1 MNDIVEARK
10 SYFELDD
17 TRLNKVLNM
26 VYNSPLRITESMVL
40 ERIKDRYRWPKFYNT
55 GCPTIERIAREDGYK
70 EQDFFSPI
78 DDHLLYDQFLNL
90 YKEGHTFVLSGVQ
103 YLFNDISAI
112 TNRLNEEFNIEVN
125 SNMYISKGS
134 KVISYPY
141 HEHDYAVIIKNIDG
155 RSKWLIDG
163 EEYTLEQQNVFFIDK
178 FKWHCVKEINNF
190 KLSVTFN
197 LN

>member
-40 ERIKDRYRWPKFYNT
+40 ERIRDRYRWPKFYNT
-55 GCPTIERIAREDGYK
+55 GCPTIERIAGEDGYK